1 MKNEDLVVEYIL
13 NAPVDAVWNAITD
26 PVKMKQWYFDIPGFK
41 PVPGFEFQFT
51 AGSENKKYVHLCK
64 IKESIPLQKLSYTWR
79 YNDLP
84 GNTLVIFELFDEG
97 EKTKVRLTHQGLET
111 FPQDQPDFRR
121 ESFENGWTEIIGKN
135 LKAFL
140 EKN

>member
-1 MKNEDLVVEYIL
+1 MYTEDSIIEQAMD
-13 NAPVDAVWNAITD
+13 APVTQVWDAITN

-41 PVPGFEFQFT
+41 AIPGFEFQFT

-64 IKESIPLQKLSYTWR
+64 IKEAIPMQKLSYTWR
-79 YNDLP
+79 YIDLP
-84 GNTLVIFELFDEG
+84 GNTLVTFELFDEG

-121 ESFENGWTEIIGKN
+121 QSFENGWTEIIGKN

-140 EKN
+140 EKK